1 MNQRYDAATGITDIE
16 VTDHKNFHIIFEAKR
31 GWLLP
36 GAEQLTKYSIREDFA
51 NATYDH
57 KHIVSLSECTQAYAK
72 THLPFQEVN
81 SIPVSHLSYQEV
93 YQMAQAAHAP
103 SNHEQKHLLREF
115 CEYLRGLMTMQKLD
129 SNMVYVVAL
138 GTQCPDRCSI
148 SWIDIVKNHNKYFC
162 PVGGNGWPKEPPNYI
177 AFRYYGQL
185 QSIHHI
191 EGYTLTRNMH
201 DEIPEMPN
209 EVWDT
214 DCYVYKLG
222 PAIVPGKTVKTGK
235 IFRNGRVWAMLDTLL
250 TCDTISEA
258 RDMTQA
264 RLG

>member
-1 MNQRYDAATGITDIE
+1 M
-16 VTDHKNFHIIFEAKR
+16 
-31 GWLLP
+31 
-36 GAEQLTKYSIREDFA
+36 
-51 NATYDH
+51 
-57 KHIVSLSECTQAYAK
+57 
-72 THLPFQEVN
+72 
-81 SIPVSHLSYQEV
+81 
-93 YQMAQAAHAP
+93 
-103 SNHEQKHLLREF
+103 
-115 CEYLRGLMTMQKLD
+115 
-129 SNMVYVVAL
+129 
-138 GTQCPDRCSI
+138 
-148 SWIDIVKNHNKYFC
+148 
-162 PVGGNGWPKEPPNYI
+162 
-177 AFRYYGQL
+177 
-185 QSIHHI
+185 
-191 EGYTLTRNMH
+191 TRNMH